1 MKRFGGAGGPDASFY
16 DSASKDADSM
26 SKTQWLEPRGPP
38 GAFMQNRNPSL
49 SPIRKGKKGNRKH
62 GAT

>member
-1 MKRFGGAGGPDASFY
+1 MRRFGAGGPDGSFY
-16 DSASKDADSM
+16 DSASRDADSM

-38 GAFMQNRNPSL
+38 EALMQTRNPSL
-49 SPIRKGKKGNRKH
+49 SPIRKVKKGNRKH